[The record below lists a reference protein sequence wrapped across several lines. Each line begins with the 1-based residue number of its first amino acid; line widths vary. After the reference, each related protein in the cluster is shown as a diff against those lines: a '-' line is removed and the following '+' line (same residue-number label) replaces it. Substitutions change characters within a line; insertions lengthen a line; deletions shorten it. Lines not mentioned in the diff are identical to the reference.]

1 MLENDIKRKLEA
13 VQVRRLVALLCR
25 RTGHGRAWFYEA
37 LKGRTSVVNDLRVLD
52 EVLQPSE
59 NPIASLREVCGVRK
73 STLARLLGLS
83 RQSLHAWERDPT
95 AERIERVRSALA
107 SHRREEKR

>member
-1 MLENDIKRKLEA
+1 MQA
-13 VQVRRLVALLCR
+13 RRLVALLCR
-25 RTGHGRAWFYEA
+25 RTGHGRAWFYEV
-37 LKGRTSVVNDLRVLD
+37 LRGRASIVNDLRVLD

-59 NPIASLREVCGVRK
+59 NPIANLREACGVRK

-83 RQSLHAWERDPT
+83 RQSLHSWERDPT

-107 SHRREEKR
+107 THRREEKR